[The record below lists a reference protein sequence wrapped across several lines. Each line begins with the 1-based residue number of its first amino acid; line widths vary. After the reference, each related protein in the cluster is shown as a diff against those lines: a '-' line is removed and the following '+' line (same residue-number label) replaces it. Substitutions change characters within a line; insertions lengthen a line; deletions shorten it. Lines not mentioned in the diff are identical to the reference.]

1 MASSKRRVN
10 LYLEVATYERAKA
23 LAAKLPGMS
32 VSTFVNEMLAESL
45 PMLEGLVEAAEGGSS
60 EAFKALMAGLMS
72 ESFMRMMDFPGG
84 GEQQLAE

>member
-1 MASSKRRVN
+1 
-10 LYLEVATYERAKA
+10 
-23 LAAKLPGMS
+23 
-32 VSTFVNEMLAESL
+32 
-45 PMLEGLVEAAEGGSS
+45 VEAAEGGSS